1 MKFMH
6 ENFLLKGKTAQNL
19 FHSVAESLPI
29 IDYHCHLNPAEIA
42 GDRRY
47 QTITEAWL
55 GGDHYKWRLMRLA
68 GVDETYIT
76 GDADDFDK
84 FLAYAKTLECAVGN
98 PLYHWT
104 HLEMHHFFGIDDAL
118 TADNARELYDHM
130 NAVLAKPETSARS
143 FITSSNVEVI
153 CTTDDPIDSLEWH
166 QAIANNPVSGCTVR
180 PTFRPDRAVLIEKD
194 DFADY
199 IGKLAEVSGV
209 QIQNAEDVLKAL
221 YRRVDYFAENGC
233 RLSDHDFGRLPATQ
247 ADAAEAQRVFAKKM
261 NGGTLTTVESDG
273 YKSYVLFCLAG
284 YFAKK
289 DWTMQLHCG
298 AMRNNSTKM
307 FNRIGKDTG
316 FDTMSDFEVASS
328 LSRLLDRIDRESE
341 LPRTILYTLNPKD
354 FYAMLA
360 LCGCF
365 TGTGVKGKTQFGSAW
380 WFIDHKDGMEKQ
392 LRETA
397 SLNLLSTFVGMLT
410 DSRSFLSYPRHEYF
424 RRILC
429 NLIGTWV
436 DDGEFPNDPALLNRI
451 VAGISHDNA
460 KAYFGF

>member
-1 MKFMH
+1 MKFMN

-19 FHSVAESLPI
+19 YHNVAEHLPI

-42 GDRRY
+42 QDRHY

-68 GVDETYIT
+68 GVDEAYIT
-76 GDADDFDK
+76 GDADDFEK
-84 FLAYAKTLECAVGN
+84 FLAYARTLECAIGN

-104 HLEMHHFFGIDDAL
+104 HLEMRRFFGIDEAL
-118 TADNARELYDHM
+118 TAENAHDLYDRM
-130 NAVLAKPETSARS
+130 NEVLARPETSARS
-143 FITSSNVEVI
+143 FIQSSNVEVI
-153 CTTDDPIDSLEWH
+153 CTTDDPADSLEWH
-166 QAIANNPVSGCTVR
+166 KAIAEHPVQGCTVR
-180 PTFRPDRAVLIEKD
+180 PTFRPDRAVLIEKN

-199 IGKLAEVSGV
+199 MVKLGDAAGI
-209 QIQNAEDVLKAL
+209 QIETVEDVLKAL
-221 YRRVDYFAENGC
+221 YARIDYFDANGC
-233 RLSDHDFGRLPATQ
+233 RLSDHDFGRLPSAH
-247 ADAAEAQRVFAKKM
+247 ADGAEAQRIFEKKM
-261 NGGTLTTVESDG
+261 NGGILTNAEADG
-273 YKSYVLFCLAG
+273 YKSYLMVCLAG

-289 DWTMQLHCG
+289 NWTMQLHCG
-298 AMRNNSTKM
+298 AMRNNSSKM
-307 FNRIGKDTG
+307 FQQIGKDTG
-316 FDTMSDFEVASS
+316 FDTMSDYKVAPS
-328 LSRLLDRIDRESE
+328 LSRLLDRIDCDSE

-354 FYAMLA
+354 YYAMLA

-380 WFIDHKDGMEKQ
+380 WFIDHKDGMERQ

-397 SLNLLSTFVGMLT
+397 SLNLLSSFVGMLT

-436 DDGEFPNDPALLNRI
+436 DDGEFPNDPALLARI
-451 VAGISHDNA
+451 VRGISHDNA
-460 KAYFGF
+460 KDYFGF